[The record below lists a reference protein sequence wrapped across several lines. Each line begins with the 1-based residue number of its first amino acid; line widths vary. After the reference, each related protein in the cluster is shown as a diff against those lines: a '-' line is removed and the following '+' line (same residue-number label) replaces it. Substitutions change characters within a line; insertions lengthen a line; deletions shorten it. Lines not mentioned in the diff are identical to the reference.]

1 MRPKYE
7 TEIGID
13 SSLASG
19 DEVKFENK
27 RLDETQGK

>member
-13 SSLASG
+13 CSPPGGNEMKAI
-19 DEVKFENK
+19 DK
-27 RLDETQGK
+27 RLDETGDK